1 MRILMLA
8 TAFNSL
14 TQRIWIELSRRG
26 HDVSL
31 ELDIND
37 AVTLEAVRLFKPHVI
52 VAPYLR
58 RAIPEAVWGAVPC
71 LIVHPGPVGDRGPSA
86 LDWAILTGASTW
98 GVTVLQ
104 ATAAFD
110 AGDVWSTINFPLRA
124 ASKSS
129 LYRTEVTEAAVLAV
143 LEALDR
149 LARGDRPTPLS
160 DLSPHGGTWRPL
172 MTDADRTIDWAND
185 DTARVL
191 AKVRAS
197 DGQPGALAALF
208 GKPCR
213 LYDAHSEPFAHV
225 GLPGE
230 VVGRRDG
237 ALLVK
242 TRDGAVWVGTVKRL
256 ALAGERAFKVAATTG
271 FRAESEHVP
280 ARPLSLAWAD
290 GRLGFQEIAYRE
302 VGKVGYLAF
311 DFYNGAMATDDCQ
324 RLLAA
329 YRDARA
335 RPTKVLVLLGGR
347 EFWSNGM
354 DLSAIEAADSPPEES
369 FANINA
375 IDDVAREIILTDDK
389 LTISAIRG
397 NAGAGGVF
405 LALAADMVVARHG
418 AVFNPHYKNM
428 GNLFGSEYWTYLLPK
443 KLGPDKARAVM
454 DSRLPICAIEA
465 QALGLV
471 DEVFSIDRDDFL
483 RDVHAFAD
491 SLAHE
496 ATYGSRLAEK
506 RWQRQRD
513 EGEKPLHRYRQD
525 ELERMKLNFFGFDPS
540 YHVARYNFVTKV
552 PHSRTPFH
560 LARHRVPA
568 TAAAE

>member
-31 ELDIND
+31 ELDVND
-37 AVTLEAVRLFKPHVI
+37 AVTTEAVRLFKPDVI

-58 RAIPEAVWGAVPC
+58 RAIPEAVWRAVPC
-71 LIVHPGPVGDRGPSA
+71 LIVHPGPAGDRGPSA
-86 LDWAILTGASTW
+86 LDWAILSGAGTW

-104 ATAAFD
+104 ATAELD

-149 LARGDRPTPLS
+149 FARGDRPTPLS
-160 DLSPHGGTWRPL
+160 DFAPMGGTWRPL
-172 MTDADRTIDWAND
+172 MTDADRMIAWASD

-197 DGQPGALAALF
+197 DGQPGAPAVLF
-208 GKPCR
+208 GQPCR
-213 LYDAHSEPFAHV
+213 LYDAHSEPFSH
-225 GLPGE
+225 GGEPGD

-242 TRDGAVWVGTVKRL
+242 TRDGAVWIGTVKRAPL
-256 ALAGERAFKVAATTG
+256 TGERAFKVAATTG
-271 FRAESEHVP
+271 FRADSEQVP

-311 DFYNGAMATDDCQ
+311 DFYNGAMSTDDCQ

-405 LALAADMVVARHG
+405 LALAADIVVARHG

-465 QALGLV
+465 QALGLI

-560 LARHRVPA
+560 LARHRA
-568 TAAAE
+568 QTIAAAE